1 MPARDQPDGGAPA
14 TLYFVRHGQSTWNVE
29 HRVQGQTAHV
39 PLTPEGRR
47 QARMAAGLLRQCGA
61 RLVFTSDL
69 ARAAQTAAPIA
80 RALGTSARAEPAL
93 REQFFGVMEGRLAAE
108 LTAEPTPAGGHVSQ
122 VRWGGGES
130 VADMY
135 ARVGG
140 FLRQVLAAHPGQD
153 IVLVTHGGPV
163 RVAVAWLRGLGP
175 QRVEWHPVPNGSVTT
190 VGCAGRHAREVTT
203 TVPA

>member
-1 MPARDQPDGGAPA
+1 MPARDQPDSGAPA
-14 TLYFVRHGQSTWNVE
+14 TLHFVRHGQSTWNVE

-39 PLTPEGRR
+39 PLTPEGQR
-47 QARMAAGLLRQCGA
+47 QARVAAGLLRDCGA

-80 RALGTSARAEPAL
+80 RALRTSAVPEPAL
-93 REQFFGVMEGRLAAE
+93 REQFFGVMEGLLAAE
-108 LTAEPTPAGGHVSQ
+108 LTAEPTPAGSHVGE

-130 VADMY
+130 VADMH

-153 IVLVTHGGPV
+153 IVFVTHGGPV

-175 QRVEWHPVPNGSVTT
+175 QQVEWYPVPNGSVTAVSC
-190 VGCAGRHAREVTT
+190 VGGRAREVTT